1 MRFIC
6 AILISMKYK
15 FVCLT
20 KLKSHAFVYAWK
32 RDDQW
37 LYAGCTHSG
46 FSRIETHNII
56 KDIQEKDCLYI
67 WYPSNRMFLLKY
79 EKLVIDELQPYYN
92 KRGNEVNLNYMF
104 QWNPDLIVYPI
115 RFELPIKAAKT
126 TMRSRIP
133 VDIAEFV

>member
-1 MRFIC
+1 
-6 AILISMKYK
+6 
-15 FVCLT
+15 
-20 KLKSHAFVYAWK
+20 
-32 RDDQW
+32 
-37 LYAGCTHSG
+37 
-46 FSRIETHNII
+46 
-56 KDIQEKDCLYI
+56 
-67 WYPSNRMFLLKY
+67 MFLLKY